1 MLDIGSVVLVQYIIN
16 KWKVA
21 FVGVSYKKL
30 WKLLIDKEMNKTDLR
45 LATGASSATIVRLTR
60 NESVSMDVLVR
71 ICDILKCNVGDIM
84 DVVLED
90 HENTH

>member
-1 MLDIGSVVLVQYIIN
+1 ML
-16 KWKVA
+16 
-21 FVGVSYKKL
+21 KKEG
-30 WKLLIDKEMNKTDLR
+30 KIAVKAAKR
-45 LATGASSATIVRLTR
+45 RATIAHLTR
-60 NESVSMDVLVR
+60 NESVSMDVLIR

>member
-1 MLDIGSVVLVQYIIN
+1 MKTSKRTPSGTPKYHRLTSEKRIII
-16 KWKVA
+16 WTL
-21 FVGVSYKKL
+21 KKEG
-30 WKLLIDKEMNKTDLR
+30 KIAVKAAKR
-45 LATGASSATIVRLTR
+45 RATIARLTR
-60 NESVSMDVLVR
+60 NESVSMDVLIR

>member
-1 MLDIGSVVLVQYIIN
+1 MIQR
-16 KWKVA
+16 KVA

-45 LATGASSATIVRLTR
+45 LATGASSATIARLTR
-60 NESVSMDVLVR
+60 NESVSMDVLIR

-84 DVVLED
+84 DVVLKD
-90 HENTH
+90 HENTR

>member
-1 MLDIGSVVLVQYIIN
+1 M
-16 KWKVA
+16 
-21 FVGVSYKKL
+21 
-30 WKLLIDKEMNKTDLR
+30 DKEMNKTDLC
-45 LATGASSATIVRLTR
+45 LATGASSATIARLTR
-60 NESVSMDVLVR
+60 NESVSMDVLIR